1 MLHSR
6 YKLEKRMISNI
17 LQKAIPVSLKMG
29 ASSIITSKASHACP
43 KKIHDIPNFQT
54 YSFQCECTEEP
65 K

>member
-29 ASSIITSKASHACP
+29 ASSHLKHHMHAEKKLMIFQTSKH
-43 KKIHDIPNFQT
+43 IPFNVNVLKNQ
-54 YSFQCECTEEP
+54 SNH
-65 K
+65 